1 MILDGHAP
9 AVNGTVKVTRTA
21 DDIYDFEWDLID
33 DNPGTPNKITGS
45 LKDCKV
51 SIHLK

>member
-1 MILDGHAP
+1 MSIQKSP
-9 AVNGTVKVTRTA
+9 

-45 LKDCKV
+45 IKDCKV
-51 SIHLK
+51 SIHLN